1 MVVCLEC
8 IEIPLIFL
16 LPVISYL
23 LAAFPRVNIVG
34 LFVVVFFVR
43 SVAVFVVYGQL
54 LVVAMPQVVPA

>member
-8 IEIPLIFL
+8 VEIPPIFL

-23 LAAFPRVNIVG
+23 LAAFPGVDIVG

-43 SVAVFVVYGQL
+43 SVAMFVV
-54 LVVAMPQVVPA
+54 